1 MPGVRQRSPKWIRS
15 TWEGP
20 KDMDGDSDHSLWM
33 GRLLRLAQRVGMEGE
48 VPVAAV
54 ILDERGTAIGWGSN
68 VRHRHQDPLGHAE
81 LVALRQAAALRG
93 DWRFNGCCLLVT
105 LEPCPMCAGALV
117 QARMGQVIY
126 GAEDP
131 KRGALGGCLDLANH
145 PSAHHAMEVQGGV
158 MEAEGRQLLE
168 NWFRQRR
175 RQARSAGTREARF
188 PTG

>member
-1 MPGVRQRSPKWIRS
+1 MHNTREEVPKAMN
-15 TWEGP
+15 GA
-20 KDMDGDSDHSLWM
+20 SDHILWM
-33 GRLLRLAQRVGMEGE
+33 GRLLRLAHRVGMEGE

-54 ILDERGTAIGWGSN
+54 ILDGKGTAIGWGSN

-81 LVALRQAAALRG
+81 LVALRQAADLRG
-93 DWRFNGCCLLVT
+93 DWRFNDCSLLVT

-126 GAEDP
+126 GAADP

-145 PSAHHAMEVQGGV
+145 PSAHHGMRVEGGV
-158 MEAEGRQLLE
+158 LAAEGRQLLE

-175 RQARSAGTREARF
+175 RQARSAGTREVRF
-188 PTG
+188 PAG